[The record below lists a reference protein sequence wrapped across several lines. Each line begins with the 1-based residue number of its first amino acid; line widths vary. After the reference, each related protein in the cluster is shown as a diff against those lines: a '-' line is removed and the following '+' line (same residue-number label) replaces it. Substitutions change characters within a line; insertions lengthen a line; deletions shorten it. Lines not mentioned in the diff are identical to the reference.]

1 MTVKA
6 VPPQLFL
13 ANIQTGD
20 WRGDAMAI
28 PFYSPVNDALY
39 PMRQH
44 SCLWP
49 AAWYCDR
56 ETTRMIEDAQS
67 EPDLDRR
74 REKTEALMA
83 RVASEVQA
91 LFLYETIQFG
101 AYTAKIQEIKSD
113 LGFIHYEDMVWE

>member
-1 MTVKA
+1 VKS

-13 ANIQTGD
+13 ANIQTGE
-20 WRGDAMAI
+20 WRSEAMAI

-49 AAWYCDR
+49 SAWYCDPQ
-56 ETTRMIEDAQS
+56 TTGMIEDAQA

-83 RVASEVQA
+83 RVAGEHQA

-101 AYTAKIQEIKSD
+101 AYTAKIKEIKSD